1 MTNLYSL
8 ILIDNAYIDIVSS
21 KSHSVVVRFS
31 ERFTEGSRVSSL
43 PALVVQPVKQM
54 ISDSEKYV
62 TVEFADGRIV
72 RSSRFGLYSAVVS
85 SVSDIQSF
93 YSAYLDRHAKSITGK
108 NRQAVLA
115 WLDISLSTE
124 GIG

>member
-1 MTNLYSL
+1 MTNLYRL
-8 ILIDNAYIDIVSS
+8 TLIDDACIGIVSPET
-21 KSHSVVVRFS
+21 HAIVIRFS
-31 ERFTEGSRVSSL
+31 EKFTEGSRVSGL
-43 PALVVQPVKQM
+43 PVLVVQPVKQV

-72 RSSRFGLYSAVVS
+72 RSIRFGLYSAVVS